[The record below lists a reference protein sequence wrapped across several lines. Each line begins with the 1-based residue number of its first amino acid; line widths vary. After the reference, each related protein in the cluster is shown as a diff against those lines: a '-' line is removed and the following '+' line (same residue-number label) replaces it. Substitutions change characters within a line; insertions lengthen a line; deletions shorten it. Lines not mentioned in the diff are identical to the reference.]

1 MNFERNLDE
10 YAKLAVQVGVNIQP
24 GQTLLVRSPIE
35 CAPFVRKVV
44 SHAYKVGA
52 KNVHIEWS
60 DEECTLIKY
69 LNAPEETFNEF
80 PRWISDQY
88 VDIAK
93 EGGAFL
99 TIYAQNPDLL
109 KDVDP
114 QRVANFQKASAA
126 ALKEWRSYTLSD
138 KCKWSIVS
146 IPTESWAKKV
156 FPDVSNEEAVNK
168 LWDAIFKCT
177 RVDTE
182 NPVDAWR
189 EHNANLKER
198 TDFLNQKN
206 FKTLKYKSSKT
217 DLVMD
222 LPEGHIWASG
232 ASYDPTGV
240 SFNANMPTEEIFS
253 MPHKFKVNGVVHSTK
268 PLVYGGNVI
277 DNFSLTF
284 KDGRIVDYTAEKGG
298 ETLGKLIDTDE
309 GSHYLGEVALVPFKS
324 PISDTNIVFFNT
336 LFDENASC
344 HFALGSAYKTC
355 IKNGDEIKDDEM
367 DKYGVNDSL
376 THVDFMIGSSDMNII
391 GITYDGK
398 EVQIF
403 KDGNWAF

>member
-1 MNFERNLDE
+1 MNFERNLNE
-10 YAKLAVQVGVNIQP
+10 YAKLAVEVGVNIQP

-35 CAPFVRKVV
+35 CANFVRKVV
-44 SHAYKVGA
+44 TQAYKLGA

-80 PRWISDQY
+80 PRWVSDQY

-93 EGGAFL
+93 DGGAFL

-109 KDVDP
+109 KNVDP
-114 QRVANFQKASAA
+114 QRVANFQKASAK

-146 IPTESWAKKV
+146 IPTEAWATKV
-156 FPDVSNEEAVNK
+156 FADVSKEEAIDK
-168 LWDAIFKCT
+168 LWEAIFKCT
-177 RVDTE
+177 RIDTE
-182 NPVDAWR
+182 NPVEAWKK
-189 EHNANLKER
+189 HNADLKVR
-198 TDFLNQKN
+198 TEFLNKNN
-206 FKTLKYKSSKT
+206 FKTLRFKSSKT
-217 DLVMD
+217 DLSMD
-222 LPEGHIWASG
+222 LTEGHIWLSG
-232 ASYDPTGV
+232 ASHDPNGI
-240 SFNANMPTEEIFS
+240 SFNANMPTEEIFT
-253 MPHKFKVNGVVHSTK
+253 MPHKFKVNGVVYSTK
-268 PLVYGGNVI
+268 PLVYGGNII

-284 KDGRIVDYTAEKGG
+284 KDGKIVDYSAEKGY

-355 IKNGDEIKDDEM
+355 IKDGDKIQDDEM

-376 THVDFMIGSSDMNII
+376 THVDFMIGSNDMDIM
-391 GITYDGK
+391 GVTYDDT

-403 KDGNWAF
+403 KNGNWAF

>member
-24 GQTLLVRSPIE
+24 GQTLLVRSPIQ
-35 CAPFVRKVV
+35 CATFVRKVV
-44 SHAYKVGA
+44 EHAYKLGA

-69 LNAPEETFNEF
+69 LNAPEETFNDF

-109 KDVDP
+109 KNVDP
-114 QRVANFQKASAA
+114 QRVANYQKASAA

-138 KCKWSIVS
+138 KCKWSIIS

-156 FPDVSNEEAVNK
+156 FPDVSSEEAVNK

-182 NPVDAWR
+182 NPVESWKT
-189 EHNANLKER
+189 HNANLKER
-198 TDFLNQKN
+198 TDFLNEKN
-206 FKTLKYKSSKT
+206 FKTLKFKSSKT
-217 DLVMD
+217 DLTMD

-232 ASYDPTGV
+232 ASYDPNGV

-284 KDGRIVDYTAEKGG
+284 KDGKIIDYTAEKGK

-344 HFALGSAYKTC
+344 HFAIGSAYKTC
-355 IKNGDEIKDDEM
+355 IKDGDKINDDEL
-367 DKYGVNDSL
+367 DKYGVNYSL
-376 THVDFMIGSSDMNII
+376 THVDFMIGSSDMNIV
-391 GITYDGK
+391 GITYDGN

>member
-24 GQTLLVRSPIE
+24 GQTLLVRSPIQ
-35 CAPFVRKVV
+35 CATFVRKVV
-44 SHAYKVGA
+44 EHAYKLGA

-69 LNAPEETFNEF
+69 LNAPEETFNDF

-109 KDVDP
+109 KNVDT
-114 QRVANFQKASAA
+114 QRVANYQKASAA

-138 KCKWSIVS
+138 KCKWSIIS

-156 FPDVSNEEAVNK
+156 FPDVSSEEAVNK

-182 NPVDAWR
+182 NPVESWKT
-189 EHNANLKER
+189 HNANLKER
-198 TDFLNQKN
+198 TDFLNEKN
-206 FKTLKYKSSKT
+206 FKTLKFKSSKT
-217 DLVMD
+217 DLTMD

-232 ASYDPTGV
+232 ASYDPNGV

-284 KDGRIVDYTAEKGG
+284 KDGKIIDYTAEKGK

-344 HFALGSAYKTC
+344 HFAIGSAYKTC
-355 IKNGDEIKDDEM
+355 IKDGDKISDDEL
-367 DKYGVNDSL
+367 DKYGVNYSL

-391 GITYDGK
+391 GITHEGT